1 MNTELETQIREYAE
15 FFDSTLERVEVES
28 VVRAKFVP
36 PRSPRRSGLLVTAA
50 AAAFVLLIIGGG
62 AWLIGSEPT
71 TSPAGTVAPTPTPAT
86 PGASVA
92 PGPVVPASPP
102 VTDVPATAPPPT
114 APNTLI
120 DPPEGRL
127 RSIVAG
133 GPGFVA
139 VGETEDTPAVWTSPD
154 GTKWTGAPV
163 GTSVGGMFDVAIG
176 GPGFVAVG
184 ASEGMPAVW
193 TSSDGLAW
201 TQKFIGEAPGYMYS
215 VSFGEIGIAT
225 GYLECGPQCQEV
237 PAGWVSED
245 GLAWDGVDYS
255 DAVRFRQEADGA
267 AAVVADLESGSMVL
281 TVDGEWMSESA
292 VDPARAVGG
301 APVEVVVPLEDGRYV
316 AVGRTCD
323 YSIAAW
329 LSDDGVTWS
338 WITLQPP
345 DDGWVSGTHEVI
357 VWGAT
362 VGKGQLVMVGA
373 HSGPLAFV
381 WAMPLE
387 DLKASTSQE
396 PEESCP

>member
-1 MNTELETQIREYAE
+1 MSTELETQIRGYAE

-28 VVRAKFVP
+28 VVRATLVP
-36 PRSPRRSGLLVTAA
+36 PRSPWRSSLLVAAA
-50 AAAFVLLIIGGG
+50 AAAFVLLVIGGG

-71 TSPAGTVAPTPTPAT
+71 TSPADTVAPTPAPTT
-86 PGASVA
+86 PGPSVA
-92 PGPVVPASPP
+92 PAPVVPTSPP
-102 VTDVPATAPPPT
+102 VTDVPATATPPT
-114 APNTLI
+114 AANTLI

-154 GTKWTGAPV
+154 GTEWTGAPV
-163 GTSVGGMFDVAIG
+163 GTSAGVMFDAAIG

-184 ASEGMPAVW
+184 ASEGVPAVW
-193 TSSDGLAW
+193 TSSDGLVW
-201 TQKFIGEAPGYMYS
+201 TQVFIGEAPGYMYS

-225 GYLECGPQCQEV
+225 GYLECEPDCEEV
-237 PAGWVSED
+237 AAGWVSED
-245 GLAWDGVDYS
+245 GVGWDGVDYS
-255 DAVRFRQEADGA
+255 DAVRFRKEANGA
-267 AAVVADLESGSMVL
+267 AAVVADGESGSMVL

-292 VDPARAVGG
+292 ADPARTVGG
-301 APVEVVVPLEDGRYV
+301 AAVEVVVPLEDGRYV

-323 YSIAAW
+323 HSIAAW

-338 WITLQPP
+338 WIALQPP
-345 DDGWVSGTHEVI
+345 DDGWVSGAHDVI

-373 HSGPLAFV
+373 QVGSLAFV

-387 DLKASTSQE
+387 DLRASTSQD
-396 PEESCP
+396 PKGSCL